1 MSKLLRALF
10 ALALLASAGACY
22 FFGREGFETDLLA
35 LLGRRGTVIEALSEK
50 SSSQIRVYCPNETA
64 VQKMRKVFRF
74 DDPIDPTNVLALV
87 RTHGKGLL
95 SGKHRAQLLAGET
108 NKIARSAMRR
118 DYSGVGLFPK
128 ADDPY
133 YFLNDFVMDFRAFAP
148 NLPEGAALL
157 TADVRGREDEIG
169 GLAMYARKCCPSPPA
184 LSGAPFHAAQSET
197 STKFQITIL
206 GGISLFAVLMIGLW
220 LFGSYRFVLP
230 MALALGAGY
239 LVASAAVLLLPGRP
253 HVLTFL
259 FGTTLIG
266 LGVDYCYHALSRD
279 EDDEAHFVR
288 NLTAALVTTCLA
300 FSPLFFSAVV
310 VLNQMAVFTVAGLVA
325 IYAFVLLFPWRIKR
339 GDAFGSDGPTAIWLT
354 DGGKF
359 AFLAKTAFAVAIVA
373 GCLRVTFGNDP
384 ASFYKM
390 SGSLAR
396 GEAKVAEVLGYSDA
410 RLALVDCADFEGW
423 QRENAALK
431 AKMGVEPAGEFLSA
445 ADLPR
450 QMTLSFE
457 GRDYLVLAAPMA
469 KVLAP
474 GLARIVDT
482 RAELQSM
489 FDALAAETIRLVAFA
504 FAVMVLALLVIFR
517 RRFFVF
523 VAPVACALAA
533 TAGALGWIGTP
544 VNFFQ
549 LLCFFILVGL
559 GIDYS
564 IFHKGTVDARSAKV
578 VFASF
583 LTSLVGLGM
592 LSLTS
597 FPVTRSMGVT
607 LGIGLFFAYLLS
619 LPTSRDVDRLL
630 ADSPGAAGVPCGDTS
645 NSWVDQ
651 PQRAAGKIRMWAI
664 FLTYRI
670 LGKSFTK
677 FVCIF
682 IILCVYPWA
691 KPVRRALRKF
701 AKILG
706 ACAATPPVPAPSAGA
721 CAPAALKQG
730 ADGEHQA
737 PSTSSAQPSE
747 STSATSLRA
756 CTVSPFRV
764 MLNFAWAMVDK
775 MDACCFRKSL
785 PKMTVKGDEAWMKGG
800 CFLLATHV
808 GCIEVLPALGGEA
821 AQAPRV
827 HAFQQMGRDEIYMS
841 FFTRHLDKSQLS
853 LHAVEEIG
861 VETAVEMK
869 EAIGRGEIVLMAA
882 DRMPAK
888 AGRRAGLSHDFLG
901 RACVFPKGVFRF
913 AKLMECPV
921 YAITCVRV
929 GWNAYEVE
937 AKRLGADLL
946 GDYVAFLE
954 TAARRHPDQWYQ
966 FYDFFALQ

>member
-1 MSKLLRALF
+1 MF
-10 ALALLASAGACY
+10 VLALLASAGVCY

-35 LLGRRGTVIEALSEK
+35 LVGRQGTVIEALSEK
-50 SSSQIRVYCPNETA
+50 SSSQIRVYCPDEETT
-64 VQKMRKVFRF
+64 QRMRKVFRF
-74 DDPIDPTNVLALV
+74 DDPIDPTNILALV

-95 SGKHRAQLLAGET
+95 SEKHRAQLLAGET
-108 NKIARSAMRR
+108 NKIVRSAMRR

-128 ADDPY
+128 EDDPY

-157 TADVRGREDEIG
+157 TADVRGREDKVG
-169 GLAMYARKCCPSPPA
+169 GLAMYAHKCCPSPPA

-230 MALALGAGY
+230 MALALGTGY

-279 EDDEAHFVR
+279 EDDESHFVR

-300 FSPLFFSAVV
+300 FSPLFFSAVA

-325 IYAFVLLFPWRIKR
+325 IYAEVLVFSRR
-339 GDAFGSDGPTAIWLT
+339 ASGT
-354 DGGKF
+354 DGTAGTNGTDGTR
-359 AFLAKTAFAVAIVA
+359 ASLITRKTRWVCVALFVAAVAGVFRL
-373 GCLRVTFGNDP
+373 GFGNDP

-410 RLALVDCADFEGW
+410 RLALVDSADFEGW

-431 AKMGVEPAGEFLSA
+431 AKMGVEPTGEFLSA

-482 RAELQSM
+482 KAELQSM
-489 FDALAAETIRLVAFA
+489 FDTLAAETIRLVAFA
-504 FAVMVLALLVIFR
+504 FAVMALALLVIFR

-533 TAGALGWIGTP
+533 TAGALGWIGAP

-564 IFHKGTVDARSAKV
+564 IFHKGEIDVRSAKV

-592 LSLTS
+592 LSFTS

-619 LPTSRDVDRLL
+619 LPTVRDVDRLL
-630 ADSPGAAGVPCGDTS
+630 SDRVGAADAPRGDAS

-651 PQRAAGKIRMWAI
+651 PQRGAGKIRMWAI

-691 KPVRRALRKF
+691 KPVRAALRIF
-701 AKILG
+701 AKILTG
-706 ACAATPPVPAPSAGA
+706 DAS
-721 CAPAALKQG
+721 
-730 ADGEHQA
+730 
-737 PSTSSAQPSE
+737 
-747 STSATSLRA
+747 
-756 CTVSPFRV
+756 TVSPFRV

-775 MDACCFRKSL
+775 MDACCLRKSL
-785 PKMTVKGDEAWMKGG
+785 PKMTVKGDEGWMKGG
-800 CFLLATHV
+800 CFLLSTHV
-808 GCIEVLPALGGEA
+808 GCIEVLPALGAKA
-821 AQAPRV
+821 AKAPLV
-827 HAFQQMGRDEIYMS
+827 HAFQQMGRDEIYTS
-841 FFTRHLDKSQLS
+841 YFVRYLDKSQMA
-853 LHAVEEIG
+853 LHAVEDIG

-869 EAIGRGEIVLMAA
+869 EAIGRGDVVLMAG
-882 DRMPAK
+882 DRLS
-888 AGRRAGLSHDFLG
+888 AGTGRTAALRHEFLG
-901 RACVFPKGVFRF
+901 RDCAFPKGVFRF

-937 AKRLGADLL
+937 AKRMGADLL
-946 GDYVAFLE
+946 GDYAAFLE
-954 TAARRHPDQWYQ
+954 SAARLHPDQWFQ
-966 FYDFFALQ
+966 FYDFFA

>member
-1 MSKLLRALF
+1 MSRFLKTMF
-10 ALALLASAGACY
+10 ILALLASAGVCY
-22 FFGREGFETDLLA
+22 FFGREGAEADLLA
-35 LLGRRGTVIEALSEK
+35 LVGARDTLVAALSER
-50 SSSQIRVYCPNETA
+50 SSSQIRVLCADERRA
-64 VQKMRKVFRF
+64 ELCRQVFPF
-74 DDPIDPTNVLALV
+74 DAAIDPTNVLELV
-87 RTHGKGLL
+87 RTHGRGLL
-95 SGKHRAQLLAGET
+95 SAKHCAQLEADET
-108 NKIARSAMRR
+108 NKIVRSAMRR

-148 NLPEGAALL
+148 KLPDGAALL
-157 TADVRGREDEIG
+157 TGDASMSPEGVARLVC
-169 GLAMYARKCCPSPPA
+169 LASGDDGIS
-184 LSGAPFHAAQSET
+184 LSGAPFHTLFATESSKRE
-197 STKFQITIL
+197 INVL
-206 GGISLFAVLMIGLW
+206 GGVSLVAVLLIGLW
-220 LFGSYRFVLP
+220 LFGNCRFVLP
-230 MALALGAGY
+230 MAFALGVGY

-259 FGTTLIG
+259 FGTSLIG
-266 LGVDYCYHALSRD
+266 LGVDYCYHGLSRGED
-279 EDDEAHFVR
+279 EESRFVR

-300 FSPLFFSAVV
+300 FFPLFFSAVA

-325 IYAFVLLFPWRIKR
+325 IYAFVLLFVGGAGRKN
-339 GDAFGSDGPTAIWLT
+339 GTTGADGTAGSRALSIARKSRWVC
-354 DGGKF
+354 
-359 AFLAKTAFAVAIVA
+359 VALFVA
-373 GCLRVTFGNDP
+373 AAAGALRLELGNDP

-390 SGSLAR
+390 SGCLAR
-396 GEAKVAEVLGYSDA
+396 DEAKIAKVLGYSDA

-423 QRENAALK
+423 QRKNAALK
-431 AKMGVEPAGEFLSA
+431 SKMGVELTGEFLSA

-450 QMTLSFE
+450 QMALSFE

-469 KVLAP
+469 KALAP
-474 GLARIVDT
+474 ELACIVDT
-482 RAELQSM
+482 KAELHSM
-489 FDALAAETIRLVAFA
+489 FDTLAAETIGLVTFA
-504 FAVMVLALLVIFR
+504 FAVMALALLVIFR

-523 VAPVACALAA
+523 VSPVACALAA
-533 TAGALGWIGTP
+533 TVGVLGWIGAP

-564 IFHKGTVDARSAKV
+564 IFHKGEIDACSAKV

-583 LTSLVGLGM
+583 LTSLVGFGM
-592 LSLTS
+592 LALTS

-607 LGIGLFFAYLLS
+607 LGVGLIFAYLFS
-619 LPTSRDVDRLL
+619 LPTARDVGRLL
-630 ADSPGAAGVPCGDTS
+630 SDRAGSGKAPRDDAA

-691 KPVRRALRKF
+691 KPVRAALRKF

-706 ACAATPPVPAPSAGA
+706 ACAVAPLVPAPSAGA
-721 CAPAALKQG
+721 YAPAAPVQG
-730 ADGEHQA
+730 ADSEHQA
-737 PSTSSAQPSE
+737 PSTSA
-747 STSATSLRA
+747 ASLRA
-756 CTVSPFRV
+756 STVSPFRI
-764 MLNFAWAMVDK
+764 MLNFAWSMVDK

-808 GCIEVLPALGGEA
+808 GCIEVLPALGTTG
-821 AQAPRV
+821 APAPLV

-841 FFTRHLDKSQLS
+841 FFTRHLDRSLLS
-853 LHAVEEIG
+853 LHAVEDIG

-888 AGRRAGLSHDFLG
+888 VGRTAGLSHDFLG

-954 TAARRHPDQWYQ
+954 SAARRHPDQWYQ
-966 FYDFFALQ
+966 FYDFFAGAG